1 MTETEPG
8 DISRKDIPS
17 LQLVEIPSSELHEIA
32 SRLVEH
38 SPAKG
43 ALDTGKFHEWV
54 SARMHGLRFK
64 GVNVLTVDWDC
75 LYEPKMDSTL
85 TSLVQSPDVKGVIV
99 EYFTPELSQKAQNVP
114 IVGKKLSAL
123 VEHMATDMKK
133 IEGNAKY
140 GNQYNR
146 RLHFAKEMS
155 DTLSEGSNPVICFDI
170 ANKPLYLYMRE
181 MSLFAES
188 FVGGVAGAIVARGLN
203 RYLKMNPGFRPITT
217 MAGITVGAQIPFYL
231 RFWQM
236 GMQSFRKGM
245 YDPEKVSAIEQ
256 FQPHLEDAR
265 RLVISEGLLQHI
277 DRVAQEQ
284 SGGEKTYLMVYPR
297 AHNVRVRNYMKRII
311 ARDASWPLKVKD
323 MAYRLVSDPILDFQA
338 RTFQFSGDTWVK
350 QSTHKIH
357 RMV

>member
-1 MTETEPG
+1 MTETGPG
-8 DISRKDIPS
+8 DIARKDIPS
-17 LQLVEIPSSELHEIA
+17 LQLVEIPSSKLHEIA

-54 SARMHGLRFK
+54 SERMHGLRFK
-64 GVNVLTVDWDC
+64 GVNILSVDWDC
-75 LYEPKMDSTL
+75 IYEPKMDPTL
-85 TSLVQSPDVKGVIV
+85 TSLVQSSDVRGVIV
-99 EYFTPELSQKAQNVP
+99 EYFTPELSQNAQHVP
-114 IVGKKLSAL
+114 IIGKRLSASL
-123 VEHMATDMKK
+123 ERMAANTKAVEGKV
-133 IEGNAKY
+133 NVR
-140 GNQYNR
+140 NQYDR

-155 DTLSEGSNPVICFDI
+155 DTLSDGSSPVICFDI
-170 ANKPLYLYMRE
+170 ANKPLYLYMKE

-188 FVGGVAGAIVARGLN
+188 FVGGVAGSILARGLN

-231 RFWQM
+231 RLWQM

-245 YDPEKVSAIEQ
+245 YDPERVSVIEQ

-297 AHNVRVRNYMKRII
+297 AHNLRVRNYMKRIV

-338 RTFQFSGDTWVK
+338 RTFQFLGDTWVK